1 MLTEAEIVQF
11 IETDK
16 ISDKK
21 RMARKGQD
29 YYEAVHDIK
38 DYKLYYINADGK
50 VVEDK
55 NRSNIKIAHPFF
67 TELVDQEVQYML
79 SGDDSF
85 IQSDDEQL
93 QKQLDIRFGDDFRA
107 ELQECLTGC
116 VSKGFEHMYGYMGA
130 DGVTHFMAAD
140 SLGVVEVR
148 AKDTQDNT
156 DYVIYWYPDRI
167 AKDNKIIERIQV
179 WDANNTWY
187 YVREQGGKLLP
198 DTDQPINPRPHIV
211 YQKMNDEALYTE
223 GNGGYG
229 FIPFFRL
236 DNNRKQISGLNP
248 IKDLIDDYD
257 LMACGLS
264 NNLQDISEGIY
275 VVKGF
280 QGQNLDEMIQNIK
293 TKKVVGTAPDGDVD
307 IRTINIP
314 YQARVAK
321 LDLDE
326 KNIYR
331 FGMGFNSAQLGDGNI
346 TNIVIKSRYA
356 LLDLK
361 CNKLEIS
368 LKQFLRKM
376 IKVALDEINKASGTD
391 YQQSDVYFDFDRE
404 VMTNAQDNATIEL
417 TDVQKQA
424 VQVNMYLSLQQ
435 AIGDD
440 EMLKLIC
447 DCLDIDY
454 DDVKASLPPDEEAVT
469 TDAQQRLDQVQPD
482 DAETDT
488 ADTGEDD
495 LGGDDDTEIDDL
507 LNELEKS
514 LGGD

>member
-1 MLTEAEIVQF
+1 M
-11 IETDK
+11 
-16 ISDKK
+16 
-21 RMARKGQD
+21 
-29 YYEAVHDIK
+29 
-38 DYKLYYINADGK
+38 
-50 VVEDK
+50 
-55 NRSNIKIAHPFF
+55 
-67 TELVDQEVQYML
+67 
-79 SGDDSF
+79 
-85 IQSDDEQL
+85 
-93 QKQLDIRFGDDFRA
+93 
-107 ELQECLTGC
+107 
-116 VSKGFEHMYGYMGA
+116 
-130 DGVTHFMAAD
+130 
-140 SLGVVEVR
+140 
-148 AKDTQDNT
+148 
-156 DYVIYWYPDRI
+156 
-167 AKDNKIIERIQV
+167 
-179 WDANNTWY
+179 
-187 YVREQGGKLLP
+187 
-198 DTDQPINPRPHIV
+198 
-211 YQKMNDEALYTE
+211 
-223 GNGGYG
+223 
-229 FIPFFRL
+229 
-236 DNNRKQISGLNP
+236 
-248 IKDLIDDYD
+248 
-257 LMACGLS
+257 
-264 NNLQDISEGIY
+264 
-275 VVKGF
+275 KGF

-376 IKVALDEINKASGTD
+376 IKVALDEINKANGTD
-391 YQQSDVYFDFDRE
+391 YQQADVYFDFDRE

-424 VQVNMYLSLQQ
+424 TQVNMYLSLQQ

-454 DDVKASLPPDEEAVT
+454 DDVKASLPTDEEAVT
-469 TDAQQRLDQVQPD
+469 AAAQQQLDQVQPD

-488 ADTGEDD
+488 ADAGEDD
-495 LGGDDDTEIDDL
+495 LGGDDDTE
-507 LNELEKS
+507 KVK
-514 LGGD
+514 